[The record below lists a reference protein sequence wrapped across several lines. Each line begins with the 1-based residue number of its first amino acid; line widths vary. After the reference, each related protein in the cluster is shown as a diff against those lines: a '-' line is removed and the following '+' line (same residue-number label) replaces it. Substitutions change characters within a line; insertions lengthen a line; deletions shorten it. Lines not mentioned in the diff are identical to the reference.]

1 MLGYFVKRILQ
12 VIPVLLV
19 ISFICFM
26 MIRLVPGD
34 PVTNMLGLG
43 ASKEAIA
50 AQREELG
57 RCWNSTAIFWWMP
70 FMAIWAPPSSA
81 GNRWPRRLPTGIPP
95 P

>member
-50 AQREELG
+50 AQREEL
-57 RCWNSTAIFWWMP
+57 WWTP
-70 FMAIWAPPSSA
+70 FMATWAPPSSA
-81 GNRWPRRLPTGIPP
+81 GNR
-95 P
+95 